1 MYWLGSLSR
10 QWFTDQ
16 NISWQACASGAH
28 KAQQKHHTSPAES
41 GAHKGQKKHHT
52 SPAESGAHKAQ
63 KKHHTSPAESGAHK
77 AQMKAPFSQY
87 YNINIWM
94 GKILLSILIL
104 IFDAQILLLI
114 LILIFVR

>member
-1 MYWLGSLSR
+1 MECIEVCVGNCLVVKISLGKSL
-10 QWFTDQ
+10 
-16 NISWQACASGAH
+16 
-28 KAQQKHHTSPAES
+28 HTHNHISPAES
-41 GAHKGQKKHHT
+41 GAHEAQKKHHT

-63 KKHHTSPAESGAHK
+63 KKG
-77 AQMKAPFSQY
+77 PFSQY

-104 IFDAQILLLI
+104 IFDGQILLSI

>member
-28 KAQQKHHTSPAES
+28 KAQQKHHTLLAES
-41 GAHKGQKKHHT
+41 GTHKAQKKYHT

-63 KKHHTSPAESGAHK
+63 KKDPC
-77 AQMKAPFSQY
+77 SQY

-104 IFDAQILLLI
+104 IFDGQILLLI

>member
-1 MYWLGSLSR
+1 MCTRYCMRGVI
-10 QWFTDQ
+10 TGITGVIPCV
-16 NISWQACASGAH
+16 N
-28 KAQQKHHTSPAES
+28 TSPAES
-41 GAHKGQKKHHT
+41 GAHKAQKKHHI

-77 AQMKAPFSQY
+77 AQMKAPFSQC

-104 IFDAQILLLI
+104 IFDTQILLLI